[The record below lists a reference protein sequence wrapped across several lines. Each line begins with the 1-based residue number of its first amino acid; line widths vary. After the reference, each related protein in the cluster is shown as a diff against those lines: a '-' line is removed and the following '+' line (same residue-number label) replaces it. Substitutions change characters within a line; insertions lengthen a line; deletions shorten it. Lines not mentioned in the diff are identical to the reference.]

1 MLNAA
6 PQGVRY
12 GLGVIW
18 RNETRR
24 DECGAIVAVRWM
36 EQCGEGLGFR
46 VPNPAERARAT
57 GRGGYYAALGLS
69 QCGLFDL
76 VGDHLDP
83 DALLV
88 RIGDPIVAW
97 LNGGGVPDPPPV
109 VTPTALRAIYARV
122 AVQVE
127 QGGCPVERDPFPAD
141 LRDALLNA
149 SNPPLAAEHG
159 RGSE

>member
-1 MLNAA
+1 MGGVPWGGMRWGGPMGGRSHGEEVPTHGELAGGTAAA
-6 PQGVRY
+6 PSASTA
-12 GLGVIW
+12 
-18 RNETRR
+18 N
-24 DECGAIVAVRWM
+24 CAGAIVAVRWM

-69 QCGLFDL
+69 QRGLFDL

-97 LNGGGVPDPPPV
+97 LHGGG
-109 VTPTALRAIYARV
+109 YARWRLREPV
-122 AVQVE
+122 LWRLRGEPLLRSTATAVHMT
-127 QGGCPVERDPFPAD
+127 R
-141 LRDALLNA
+141 
-149 SNPPLAAEHG
+149 
-159 RGSE
+159 